1 MKKKQRTHRGMGMT
15 MSRPAVSLAI
25 GSRIRLARLV
35 LLLLATCTLAVAA
48 TVRPERWLNDVKYLA
63 SEELKGRGDGTPELD
78 QAAAYIEE
86 QFRETGLEPLSGG
99 FFQSFTAS
107 TGAELGTN
115 NQLVAFE
122 PESKTY
128 RLRRDFIPLSFSSS
142 GETKGAVVF
151 VGYGITA
158 PEYNYD
164 DYEGV
169 DVRGKIVL
177 MLRHEPQENDEA
189 SVFRGRQLTRH
200 AEFVRKAIN
209 ARNHG
214 ATAGVIVDDPVNHSH
229 SADRLVPFG
238 TSSGPND
245 AGIPIMQV
253 RQDVVLSWMNQAGRS
268 FVELQKAIDR
278 DLTNHSFVLPAPF
291 QLSLHTDVKQQS
303 SQLKNV
309 IGVLRG
315 TDPKLRN
322 EYIVIG
328 AHYDH
333 LGLGHQGG
341 SLTPSQIGQIHH
353 GADDNA
359 SGTAGMMELA
369 RYFASERENLR
380 RSILFMAYAGEELG
394 LLGSAHYVQ
403 EPLVPLNQTIAMLN
417 LDMIGRV
424 NNNKLYVGGVGTSP
438 SFRKLVEEENQVTNF
453 DLDFSEL
460 GYDASDHMSFG
471 RNRVPVMFFFS
482 GLHADYHKPSDTWD
496 KVEPAET
503 ALVLELVARVAR
515 RIDQTDERPAYTPPP
530 TRNQRNTARA
540 SDEQNG
546 YGAYFG
552 SVPDFGQ
559 TEKGVKF
566 ADVREDSPAAKAGLK
581 PGDVL
586 VKFDGMEILNLYDF
600 TDALQRKSPGDE
612 VPVVVLRNGQEVQAS
627 VTLGR
632 RE

>member
-1 MKKKQRTHRGMGMT
+1 MSRTW
-15 MSRPAVSLAI
+15 SRPAVPAH
-25 GSRIRLARLV
+25 GGPGIRLAHLL
-35 LLLLATCTLAVAA
+35 LLLLATAAVAVAA

-63 SEELKGRGDGTPELD
+63 SENLKGRGDGTPELE
-78 QAAAYIEE
+78 QAAVYIEE
-86 QFRETGLEPLSGG
+86 QFRAAGLEPLNGS
-99 FFQSFTAS
+99 FFQGFTAS
-107 TGAELGTN
+107 TGAELGDDNRLIALT
-115 NQLVAFE
+115 
-122 PESKTY
+122 PESQSY
-128 RLRRDFIPLSFSSS
+128 RLSRDFIPFSFSAS
-142 GETKGAVVF
+142 GQVQGPVVF

-158 PEYNYD
+158 PEYDYD

-169 DVRGKIVL
+169 DVKGKIVL
-177 MLRHEPQENDEA
+177 ALRHEPQENNDA

-214 ATAGVIVDDPVNHSH
+214 AMALVIVNDPVNHS
-229 SADRLVPFG
+229 SRDDRLVAFG

-245 AGIPIMQV
+245 VGIPSVQV
-253 RQDVVLSWMNQAGRS
+253 KQEVAAAWMRQAGRS

-278 DLTNHSFVLPAPF
+278 DLTNHSFVLPGQF
-291 QLSLHTDVKQQS
+291 QLSLHAEVEQQS
-303 SQLKNV
+303 SPLRNV

-315 TDPKLRN
+315 NDPKLRN

-341 SLTPSQIGQIHH
+341 SMAPSQIGKIHH

-369 RYFASERENLR
+369 RYFAAERASLR
-380 RSILFMAYAGEELG
+380 RSILFMAFAGEELG
-394 LLGSAHYVQ
+394 LLGSAYYVQ
-403 EPLVPLNQTIAMLN
+403 QPLAPMNQTIAMLN

-438 SFRKLVEEENQVTNF
+438 GFRALVEEENQATKF
-453 DLDFSEL
+453 DLDFSDL

-471 RNRVPVMFFFS
+471 RNQVPVMFFFS
-482 GLHADYHKPSDTWD
+482 GLHADYHKPSDTWE
-496 KVEPAET
+496 KVQPVET

-515 RIDQTDERPAYTPPP
+515 RIDRTEARPAYNAPPA
-530 TRNQRNTARA
+530 RNRRAARDD
-540 SDEQNG
+540 SPEETG
-546 YGAYFG
+546 YGTYFG

-559 TEKGVKF
+559 NEKGVKF
-566 ADVREDSPAAKAGLK
+566 ADVREGSPAFDAGLK

-586 VKFDGMEILNLYDF
+586 VKFDGNEILNLYDF

-612 VPVVVLRNGQEVQAS
+612 VPVVVLRDGKAIEATVKLA
-627 VTLGR
+627 R